1 MLGMDDGD
9 TAHAEIWFKKA
20 VELKQGFRSALF
32 NLALLLNEQKRPL
45 EALPYLEE
53 LLLYHSDHIKG
64 LILLGDIYTNHV
76 RDLPKA
82 EECYKTIVEIDPT
95 HVQGHHNL
103 CVVMVEQGNLKSALQ
118 CLKDVL
124 SLAPKEEY
132 ILRHIK
138 IVESRLRSSEH
149 EKQKKHT

>member
-1 MLGMDDGD
+1 MQKCGLNMLY
-9 TAHAEIWFKKA
+9 K
-20 VELKQGFRSALF
+20 LKLGFRSALF

-53 LLLYHSDHIKG
+53 LLFHHPDHIKG

-76 RDLPKA
+76 RDLFKA
-82 EECYKTIVEIDPT
+82 EECYRKIVEIDPT

-118 CLKDVL
+118 CLKEVFI
-124 SLAPKEEY
+124 LAPQEDY

-138 IVESRLRSSEH
+138 IVETRILSSE
-149 EKQKKHT
+149 QNKKKTKR